1 MGGSRLCFW
10 SSVAEAGAGRVVA
23 HLPAQKPVPVCRPGQ
38 RPERLAWVKPAVP
51 SCSAPFEAAE
61 SRPSF
66 SARLGPRDAGGTLTQ
81 QLEKPAAVY
90 QGCVHRRAPI
100 SQGSRETPV
109 QRRCLKR

>member
-10 SSVAEAGAGRVVA
+10 SSVAEAGAGRVAA
-23 HLPAQKPVPVCRPGQ
+23 HLPAQKPVPVRRLGH
-38 RPERLAWVKPAVP
+38 LAWVKPAVP

-66 SARLGPRDAGGTLTQ
+66 SARLSPQDAGGTLTQ
-81 QLEKPAAVY
+81 HLEKPAAVY